1 MQQAP
6 VHFAAMAGRREFDD
20 DYAVSVDTSEYVLAP
35 PGIASKSPGVILAVT
50 EGPRVCYQVRVRLP
64 LGTMMDLT
72 VPAEKVEA
80 A

>member
-1 MQQAP
+1 MLK
-6 VHFAAMAGRREFDD
+6 AAAKFKA
-20 DYAVSVDTSEYVLAP
+20 DYAVSVDTSEYDLAP
-35 PGIASKSPGVILAVT
+35 PGMASKSPGVILAVT

>member
-1 MQQAP
+1 MLKVDAK
-6 VHFAAMAGRREFDD
+6 FEA
-20 DYAVSVDTSEYVLAP
+20 DYAVSVDTSEYDLAP
-35 PGIASKSPGVILAVT
+35 PGMASKSPGVILAVT